1 MTITAPPEAWQ
12 KAVWAEVQDHLP
24 PGWAMVL
31 LTHPEGRRAVLL
43 LLWTLR
49 PMLFAA
55 ERLVDTSNVG

>member
-1 MTITAPPEAWQ
+1 MTIEAPPPAWE
-12 KAVWAEVQDHLP
+12 KAVWDEVQEHLP

-31 LTHPEGRRAVLL
+31 LTNPDARRSILL

-55 ERLVDTSNVG
+55 ETLVPTSKHG